1 VLDGFFSPRS
11 VAVVGAARD
20 PGKVGHFVFSALR
33 AAGFRG
39 TVYPVNPYAE
49 EIDGVR
55 CYASISDIPEPPD
68 LAVVAVPAT
77 AVPGLIDECARIGT
91 SSAIVLSAGFKETGP
106 AGAALEKQVL
116 NAAREG
122 AVRILGPNCLGV
134 VATHSGLNA
143 SFSASV
149 PPAGSISFV
158 SQSGALG
165 TAILDWAGGAGIGI
179 NEFVSLGNRSDI
191 TEVDLIDRWADD
203 RTTDVIVAYLESV
216 ADGDRFIAAAARAS
230 LLKPVI
236 VLKAGTSEAG
246 ARAASSHTGS
256 LSGSSVAYDAAFRR
270 AGVLRAHTVEELF
283 DFALA
288 FSQARIP
295 TGSGVAILT
304 NAGGPAVLATDRCER
319 HDLSLASFRSETIDR
334 LREVLPAAA
343 SLYNPVDILGDASA
357 QRYSDSVDA
366 ILADGSVSAILCIV
380 TPQVMTDA
388 DAIAATIIERVS
400 DSSTPLIGCFMGDT
414 SVESARQALRDARIA
429 QYPFPERAIDSLA
442 AMVRYRAIASR
453 GSQFAPSARVLDVAR
468 ALIHSSSTERGTF
481 ITGQAAAKVVA
492 ACGIAVPAGDIAT
505 TADEAADLG
514 AHIGYP
520 VVAKI
525 ASPDILHK
533 SDTGGIITGIGN
545 ESELR
550 SAYDTVI
557 GRARTLVSDAAILGV
572 HVQSQIPPGRE
583 VIVGIDRDP
592 TFGPMLM
599 FGLGGVYVEALR
611 DVVFRMCP
619 VDHQE
624 AREMI
629 ASIRSYPLLRGVR
642 GEPAADLD
650 ALADVLVAISW
661 LAAEIPLIEE
671 IDINPLIVG
680 AAGAGATAVDVRI
693 GITGV
698 APVAKKGSKA

>member
-1 VLDGFFSPRS
+1 
-11 VAVVGAARD
+11 
-20 PGKVGHFVFSALR
+20 
-33 AAGFRG
+33 
-39 TVYPVNPYAE
+39 
-49 EIDGVR
+49 
-55 CYASISDIPEPPD
+55 
-68 LAVVAVPAT
+68 
-77 AVPGLIDECARIGT
+77 
-91 SSAIVLSAGFKETGP
+91 
-106 AGAALEKQVL
+106 
-116 NAAREG
+116 
-122 AVRILGPNCLGV
+122 
-134 VATHSGLNA
+134 
-143 SFSASV
+143 
-149 PPAGSISFV
+149 V

-191 TEVDLIDRWADD
+191 TEIDLIDRWADD
-203 RTTDVIVAYLESV
+203 HTTDVIVAYLESV

-304 NAGGPAVLATDRCER
+304 N
-319 HDLSLASFRSETIDR
+319 
-334 LREVLPAAA
+334 
-343 SLYNPVDILGDASA
+343 
-357 QRYSDSVDA
+357 
-366 ILADGSVSAILCIV
+366 DGSVSAILCIV

-400 DSSTPLIGCFMGDT
+400 NSQTPLIGCFMGDT
-414 SVESARQALRDARIA
+414 SVESARQALRDAGIT

-442 AMVRYRAIASR
+442 AMVRYRAIATR
-453 GSQFAPSARVLDVAR
+453 GSQFAPSTRDLDVAR
-468 ALIHSSSTERGTF
+468 ALIDSFTTERGSF

-492 ACGIAVPAGDIAT
+492 ECGIAVPAGDIAT
-505 TADEAADLG
+505 TADEAAELG

-680 AAGAGATAVDVRI
+680 PAGAGATAVDVRI
-693 GITGV
+693 GIAGV
-698 APVAKKGSKA
+698 PPVAKKGSKA